1 MTAAGCYGPAVEHAD
16 VARLA
21 AQLRE
26 DYAPERLEPGVTE
39 PTLVE
44 TDDGFRALVM
54 PREQMFEPFRS
65 LHLLDAV
72 AVGDV
77 LVVTFRWDDGND
89 DGTVFLMPLDTRDVE
104 LDLDSDTFVTTFLDH
119 HLAWTL
125 GGPRESWEPARATR
139 ISERLSVVRP
149 YDQRHR
155 S

>member
-1 MTAAGCYGPAVEHAD
+1 MTGTGCYGPGVEHAD

-21 AQLRE
+21 AQLKE
-26 DYAPERLEPGVTE
+26 DYSPERLETGVSE
-39 PTLVE
+39 PALVE
-44 TDDGFRALVM
+44 GDDGHDVLVL

-72 AVGDV
+72 AVGDI

-89 DGTVFLMPLDTRDVE
+89 DGTVFLMPLDTRGLE
-104 LDLDSDTFVTTFLDH
+104 LDPDSDTVVTTFLDH

-125 GGPRESWEPARATR
+125 GGPRASWEPGRATR

-149 YDQRHR
+149 YDQRHHR
-155 S
+155 